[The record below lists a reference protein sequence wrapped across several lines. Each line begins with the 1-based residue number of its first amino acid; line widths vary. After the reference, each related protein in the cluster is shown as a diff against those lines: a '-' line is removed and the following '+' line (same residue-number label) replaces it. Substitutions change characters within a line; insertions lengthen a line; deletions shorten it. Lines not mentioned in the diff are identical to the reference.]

1 VTMKVFPA
9 VDILEGHCVQLV
21 QGKRETATQY
31 GTPLDCALRWRE
43 QGADGLHVVNLD
55 GAFGRQGENAILIRE
70 IVRETGLLIEL
81 GGGIR
86 TYEDAAG
93 WLETGVER
101 VILGTAAVQNP
112 GLLCHL
118 SSDFGGSRIMA
129 GVDAR
134 KGRIAT
140 SGWEETGGDY
150 ISFARRFEAEGA
162 GLLLFTNV
170 DVEGLQQGIAPGPV
184 AHLISSVRIPVV
196 VAGGISFP
204 EDIRELK
211 RIGAHGV
218 VLGSAL
224 YSGKIRLREALEAAD
239 ENC

>member
-1 VTMKVFPA
+1 MKVFPA
-9 VDILEGHCVQLV
+9 VDILAGSCVQLV
-21 QGKRETATQY
+21 QGKRETATRY
-31 GTPLDCALRWRE
+31 GTPPDCALRWKE
-43 QGADGLHVVNLD
+43 EGADGLHVVNLD
-55 GAFGRQGENAILIRE
+55 GAFGSPGANTDLIRE
-70 IVRETGLLIEL
+70 IVRKTGLMVEL

-101 VILGTAAVQNP
+101 VILGTAAVQDP
-112 GLLCHL
+112 GLLCRL
-118 SSDFGGSRIMA
+118 SRDFGSSRIMA

-150 ISFARRFEAEGA
+150 ITFARRFEAEGA
-162 GLLLFTNV
+162 GLLLYTNV
-170 DVEGLQQGIAPGPV
+170 DVEGLQQGISSRPV
-184 AHLISSVRIPVV
+184 ADLISSVRIPVV
-196 VAGGISFP
+196 VAGGVSSP
-204 EDIRELK
+204 DDIRELK

-224 YSGKIRLREALEAAD
+224 YAGKIRLQDALEAAD

>member
-1 VTMKVFPA
+1 MKVFPA
-9 VDILEGHCVQLV
+9 VDILAGHCVQLV
-21 QGKRETATQY
+21 GGKKETATRY
-31 GTPLDCALRWRE
+31 GTPLDCALRWKD
-43 QGADGLHVVNLD
+43 QSADGLHVVNLD
-55 GAFGRQGENAILIRE
+55 GAFGSPGTNAALIRE

-93 WLETGVER
+93 WLENGVER
-101 VILGTAAVQNP
+101 VIMGTAAVQDP
-112 GLLCHL
+112 GLIRRL
-118 SSDFGGSRIMA
+118 SRDFGGPRIMA

-134 KGRIAT
+134 QGRIAT

-150 ISFARRFEAEGA
+150 ISFARKFEAEGA
-162 GLLLFTNV
+162 GLLLYTNV

-184 AHLISSVRIPVV
+184 ARLISSVRIPVV
-196 VAGGISFP
+196 VAGGVSSP

-224 YSGKIRLREALEAAD
+224 YAGKIRLRDALEAAD